1 MFGQPD
7 TGPVLSSYLGLM
19 LHGAAALAVGLL
31 GSSLSANQIVAAVVG
46 IAVLLMLSFVDRVG
60 SLVSGVAADVLNGLS
75 LNAHVTDFTRGVID
89 TANVVYFL
97 SITAVFL
104 FLTIRSMETRRWR

>member
-1 MFGQPD
+1 ME
-7 TGPVLSSYLGLM
+7 
-19 LHGAAALAVGLL
+19 
-31 GSSLSANQIVAAVVG
+31 
-46 IAVLLMLSFVDRVG
+46 IAVLLMLSFADRVG
-60 SLVSGVAADVLNGLS
+60 SLVTGVAADVLAGLS
-75 LNAHVTDFTRGVID
+75 LNAHLTDFTRGVID